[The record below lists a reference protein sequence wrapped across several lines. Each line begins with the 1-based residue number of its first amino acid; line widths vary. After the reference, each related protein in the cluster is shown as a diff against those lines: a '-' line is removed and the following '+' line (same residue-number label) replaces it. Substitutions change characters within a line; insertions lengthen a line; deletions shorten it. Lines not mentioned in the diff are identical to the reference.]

1 MIVILIINSYPSY
14 NFFFSLKPEP
24 LSLQSLFMDGSKFI
38 PGAKKFK
45 NIDEMTAVVLQRR
58 LETVINKC
66 RPLSGAARQAFG
78 SFVRAYA
85 THSIDTKG
93 IFRVQV

>member
-1 MIVILIINSYPSY
+1 
-14 NFFFSLKPEP
+14 
-24 LSLQSLFMDGSKFI
+24 MDGSKFI

-93 IFRVQV
+93 IFRVQVYYELQHFSDYNIHSINTYA